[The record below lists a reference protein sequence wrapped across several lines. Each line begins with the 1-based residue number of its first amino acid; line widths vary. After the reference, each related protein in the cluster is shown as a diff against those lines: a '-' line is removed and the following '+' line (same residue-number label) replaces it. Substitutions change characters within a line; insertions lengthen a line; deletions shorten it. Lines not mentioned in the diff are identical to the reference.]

1 MIIMEHKFI
10 GIDISKRTFGV
21 SFLEKNEKWVF
32 YKFTNDETD
41 FKKFEKL
48 LDRNSHIVMEA

>member
-1 MIIMEHKFI
+1 MEHKFI

-41 FKKFEKL
+41 TVPK
-48 LDRNSHIVMEA
+48 SV